1 MAVVNDSSLARPS
14 STAEGAFQRVFMAI
28 VLAVIAIGAIVG
40 MVIAVSTGQGEA
52 VFGIGLIAGGLLFA
66 AALS

>member
-1 MAVVNDSSLARPS
+1 MTAMNHSSLAQPS
-14 STAEGAFQRVFMAI
+14 ATTESAFQRVFMAI
-28 VLAVIAIGAIVG
+28 VMVVIAVGAIVG